1 MSSSN
6 RPSSAL
12 EFPCYFP
19 IKVVGAAGSAFEA
32 LTLGIVRKHVPDLS
46 EAAVVSRLSKDG
58 NYQAMTI
65 TVHAVSQE
73 QLDALYREL
82 SADEQIIMV
91 L

>member
-1 MSSSN
+1 MTASN
-6 RPSSAL
+6 KPNSPM

-19 IKVVGAAGSAFEA
+19 IKVVGAAGGAFEA

-46 EAAVVSRLSKDG
+46 EAAVTSRISKDG

-65 TVHAVSQE
+65 TVHAISQE
-73 QLDALYREL
+73 QLDAVYREL
-82 SADEQIIMV
+82 SAAEKIIMV